1 MTENILEVRNLKV
14 EYGARKSRRNR
25 KSQFTAVNHVSFV
38 IRKGTTL
45 GLVGESGSGKSSTG
59 MGLLRLTAASSGSVI
74 FEGQDIFAL
83 SGRELRQ
90 IRRDMQIVFQNPY
103 ASMDP
108 RMTIRRILMEPV
120 RIHPDLRLGSEVAPV
135 EAALEMVGLNASD
148 ADKYPAEFSG
158 GQLQRIAIAR
168 ALMPRPDFLVCDEA
182 VSALDVSTQ
191 GQILRLLS
199 DVQRETG
206 ISILFIAHNLAVV
219 RNIADDIGVMYSG
232 DIVELGSAESVV
244 NEPAHPYTAL
254 LIGSVPSIAVS
265 ENVRTLDVVSTHAEP
280 ADPANPPPGCKFNPR
295 CPFAMEIC
303 TRVAPTARP
312 TKAGGMVAC
321 HLHDHGPKLAGG
333 SMHELDAVGR

>member
-1 MTENILEVRNLKV
+1 MTKNILEVRNLKV
-14 EYGARKSRRNR
+14 EYGAKRGRRKR
-25 KSQFTAVNHVSFV
+25 KSQFTAVNDVSFV

-59 MGLLRLTAASSGSVI
+59 MGLLRLTAASSGSVL

-83 SGRELRQ
+83 STRELRR

-120 RIHPDLRLGSEVAPV
+120 RIHPDLRIGSEVAPV

-168 ALMPRPDFLVCDEA
+168 ALMPRPGFLVCDEA

-280 ADPANPPPGCKFNPR
+280 ADPANPPPGCKFHPR

-312 TKAGGMVAC
+312 TKAGGQVAC

-333 SMHELDAVGR
+333 SMHDLAAVGR

>member
-1 MTENILEVRNLKV
+1 
-14 EYGARKSRRNR
+14 
-25 KSQFTAVNHVSFV
+25 VSFV

-59 MGLLRLTAASSGSVI
+59 MGLLRLTAASSGSVL

-83 SGRELRQ
+83 SRRELRQ

-120 RIHPDLRLGSEVAPV
+120 RIHPDLRIGSDVAPV

-280 ADPANPPPGCKFNPR
+280 ADPANPPPGCKFHPR

-303 TRVAPTARP
+303 TRVAPTAQP